1 MLLFQSSSLRDS
13 SLTKIVEAADKLGVE
28 RRDFGVIP
36 FSHKIV
42 GLDQFLP
49 EAWNYNLMFVHCS
62 VAAMTAIFY
71 KTSPDTSPQ
80 LLNML
85 NHFIM
90 YTDHKFEMEHI
101 LKKPYIARHMLNWDA
116 RIARF
121 GDLIE
126 SKEVLNDVFVKPS
139 SDRKEFLAGVVYEQ
153 TIEQWLSGQFT
164 SLIDPDCM
172 VQISSVKRTLAEWRI
187 FMVNGKAAAS
197 SQYFRNGVVKPD
209 RFVPR
214 SVEVFAEWLNGIYE
228 PHHYAY
234 VVDICLTEDYEYK
247 IVEYNCINCS
257 GLYDCDV
264 NQLLRSIL
272 QLS

>member
-71 KTSPDTSPQ
+71 KTAPDTSPQ

-101 LKKPYIARHMLNWDA
+101 LKKPYKH
-116 RIARF
+116 
-121 GDLIE
+121 
-126 SKEVLNDVFVKPS
+126 V
-139 SDRKEFLAGVVYEQ
+139 
-153 TIEQWLSGQFT
+153 
-164 SLIDPDCM
+164 
-172 VQISSVKRTLAEWRI
+172 
-187 FMVNGKAAAS
+187 
-197 SQYFRNGVVKPD
+197 
-209 RFVPR
+209 
-214 SVEVFAEWLNGIYE
+214 
-228 PHHYAY
+228 
-234 VVDICLTEDYEYK
+234 ICL
-247 IVEYNCINCS
+247 IGMLVLH
-257 GLYDCDV
+257 GLV
-264 NQLLRSIL
+264 I
-272 QLS
+272 